1 MVKKQK
7 EAEQQLPLE
16 ELYVSF
22 RDRVTNMAHSKAV
35 TLSVIGLVVSSLLI
49 TASSILYHYGIMGS
63 WLPAL
68 IGTPAGIILFLL
80 GLGLVY
86 RNPNINNWT
95 VFQMRE
101 DLSFRQ
107 RGKRVIIWVVAY
119 LVLFIPLGSFIPYG
133 LGGSLII
140 CLALTAVTTM
150 RRTEEEFQLA
160 QQGIPDPRDL
170 AAAAEKDEYAEVPLT
185 DSEDLEADNLY
196 YDDESGSVGGKL
208 R

>member
-7 EAEQQLPLE
+7 EAEQLPLE

-22 RDRVTNMAHSKAV
+22 KNRVTNMDHGKAT
-35 TLSVIGLVVSSLLI
+35 TLAVVGLVLSGLLI
-49 TASSILYHYGIMGS
+49 TASSVLYHYGILGS

-86 RNPNINNWT
+86 RNSNINNWP

-101 DLSFRQ
+101 NLSFRQ
-107 RGKRVIIWVVAY
+107 RTKRVIIWVIVY
-119 LVLFIPLGSFIPYG
+119 LVLFIPLGSYVPYG

-150 RRTEEEFQLA
+150 RRTEEEFNLA
-160 QQGIPDPRDL
+160 QQGIPDPRDI
-170 AAAAEKDEYAEVPLT
+170 AAAAEKDEYAEVPLA
-185 DSEDLEADNLY
+185 DSEDVEADNLY

-208 R
+208 K

>member
-7 EAEQQLPLE
+7 EAEQLPLE

-22 RDRVTNMAHSKAV
+22 KNRVTNMDHGKAT
-35 TLSVIGLVVSSLLI
+35 TLAVVGLVLSGLLI
-49 TASSILYHYGIMGS
+49 TASSVLYHYGILGS

-86 RNPNINNWT
+86 RNSNINNWP

-101 DLSFRQ
+101 NLSFRQ
-107 RGKRVIIWVVAY
+107 RTKRVIIWVVVY
-119 LVLFIPLGSFIPYG
+119 LVLFIPLGSYVPYG

-150 RRTEEEFQLA
+150 RRTEEEFNLA
-160 QQGIPDPRDL
+160 QQGIPDPRDI
-170 AAAAEKDEYAEVPLT
+170 AAAAEKDEYAEVPLA
-185 DSEDLEADNLY
+185 DSEDVEADNLY

-208 R
+208 K

>member
-7 EAEQQLPLE
+7 EAEQLPLE

-22 RDRVTNMAHSKAV
+22 KNRVTNMDHGKAT
-35 TLSVIGLVVSSLLI
+35 TLAVVGLVLSGLLI
-49 TASSILYHYGIMGS
+49 TASSVLYHYGILGS

-86 RNPNINNWT
+86 RNSNINNWP

-101 DLSFRQ
+101 NLSFRQ
-107 RGKRVIIWVVAY
+107 RTKGVIIWVVVY
-119 LVLFIPLGSFIPYG
+119 LVLFIPLGSYVPYG

-150 RRTEEEFQLA
+150 RRTEEEFNLA
-160 QQGIPDPRDL
+160 QQGIPDPRDI
-170 AAAAEKDEYAEVPLT
+170 AAAAEKDEYAEVPLA
-185 DSEDLEADNLY
+185 DSEDVEADNLY

-208 R
+208 K

>member
-7 EAEQQLPLE
+7 EAEQLPLE

-22 RDRVTNMAHSKAV
+22 RNRVTNMDHGKAT
-35 TLSVIGLVVSSLLI
+35 TLAVVGLVLSGLLI
-49 TASSILYHYGIMGS
+49 TASSVLYHYGILGS

-86 RNPNINNWT
+86 RNPNISNWP

-101 DLSFRQ
+101 NLSFRQ
-107 RGKRVIIWVVAY
+107 RTKRVIIWVVVY
-119 LVLFIPLGSFIPYG
+119 LVLFIPLGSFVPYG

-150 RRTEEEFQLA
+150 RRTEEEFNLA
-160 QQGIPDPRDL
+160 QQGIPDPRDI
-170 AAAAEKDEYAEVPLT
+170 AAAAEKDEYAEVPLA
-185 DSEDLEADNLY
+185 DSEDVEADNLY

-208 R
+208 K